1 MVEVA
6 WELIIVLAVERSSTL
21 MLQSLISLSDS
32 DIDLVTNTVHAW
44 CRTHHCN
51 IDSADGHRALTTAV
65 DLMQSS
71 HTDPSL
77 IQSLAQRLAPL
88 DQPAGR
94 GLL

>member
-1 MVEVA
+1 
-6 WELIIVLAVERSSTL
+6 

-65 DLMQSS
+65 DLM
-71 HTDPSL
+71 
-77 IQSLAQRLAPL
+77 
-88 DQPAGR
+88 
-94 GLL
+94 